1 MDFKILYLYYKLWCQ
16 DAIRYSVGGWVAYS
30 FGLAYIKD
38 RDEDEHRGGKDE
50 RMLGDAMEVTAMTR
64 LRAAA
69 DGGSSRLLRISF
81 CNF

>member
-1 MDFKILYLYYKLWCQ
+1 M
-16 DAIRYSVGGWVAYS
+16 AYS
-30 FGLAYIKD
+30 FGLVYIRD
-38 RDEDEHRGGKDE
+38 CDEDENCGGKDE

-69 DGGSSRLLRISF
+69 DGRSSRLLRISF

>member
-1 MDFKILYLYYKLWCQ
+1 M
-16 DAIRYSVGGWVAYS
+16 AYS

-38 RDEDEHRGGKDE
+38 RDEDEHCGGKDE

-64 LRAAA
+64 LRAA
-69 DGGSSRLLRISF
+69 GGSSRLLRISF